1 MAQGKYIV
9 AEGKHDLGNGKYFKA
24 GDPPMMMD
32 EAEVAKFPNKFK
44 AVMIPDPTPAAAVP
58 AKAGEGEETE
68 EDQIAAAL
76 ANKQLTT

>member
-44 AVMIPDPTPAAAVP
+44 AVMIPDPTPVTEVP
-58 AKAGEGEETE
+58 AETGESEETE
-68 EDQIAAAL
+68 EDLVAAAL
-76 ANKQLTT
+76 ANKQPTA